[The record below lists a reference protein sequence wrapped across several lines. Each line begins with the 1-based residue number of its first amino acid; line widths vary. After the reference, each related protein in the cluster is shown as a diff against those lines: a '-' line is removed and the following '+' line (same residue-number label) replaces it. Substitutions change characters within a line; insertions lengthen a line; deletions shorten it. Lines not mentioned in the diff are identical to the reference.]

1 MERNQFYLIV
11 FIPFWKLE
19 KYKKSR
25 KKEGDGRD
33 EKTPEHKNTQT
44 SQKFD
49 FIYDAVAKVENLKLS
64 R

>member
-33 EKTPEHKNTQT
+33 EKNSRTQKHT
-44 SQKFD
+44 NFSK
-49 FIYDAVAKVENLKLS
+49 I
-64 R
+64 